1 MSIPAHKPL
10 ARTLCLLI
18 LLGVA
23 SSLSLFGGAFDAY
36 AQGLSGRQD
45 YGLSHQ
51 DWNGLS
57 DLAILAQSEGIELE
71 FLSTLDHDALDLKEP
86 ILILYPQKELR
97 ADSLARYVIDG
108 GRVLL
113 ADDFGKSDAFLKR
126 LDIDRQTPARG
137 GLPHQ
142 VFFENNPALPV
153 LRAQGTHPLLTDVD
167 FIIANHPAVLYN
179 VGGPVLKYSE
189 DGGLVYDMNLGEGK
203 VVVIGDASLF
213 INHMLSVADNDSLLR
228 NALKYVCQVNA
239 EGSCRVRVFVGD
251 FAQSGSYG
259 ASEDL
264 LGDKEEVSLKIDEIN
279 EKIRAVMEQLPTSKL
294 FYYLAILIA
303 AGLIAYL
310 AAIFPLRKTRPY
322 SAYVQDTLRAIH
334 QPQGEFDWNLARYA
348 NASGATNYALPIS
361 ILKELVEE
369 LILRKMGFWDRRG
382 AERATVPE
390 IVQRFVQDYLGN
402 YPPDHQRK
410 LEKKMTNLLATFA
423 SVPTRQRIFL
433 DSDTFFGE
441 RDLLSLYEDSME
453 ILNIMELK
461 ESYERRIRLHI

>member
-1 MSIPAHKPL
+1 MGSRSGHEPWGMG
-10 ARTLCLLI
+10 LL
-18 LLGVA
+18 VCA
-23 SSLSLFGGAFDAY
+23 SSLCLSLLFGSVEVF
-36 AQGLSGRQD
+36 AQGLSDRED
-45 YGLSHQ
+45 YGVSHQ

-57 DLAILAQSEGIELE
+57 DLNILAQSEGIELE
-71 FLSTLDHDALDLKEP
+71 FATTLNYDALDLEEP
-86 ILILYPQKELR
+86 LLIIYPGKELR

-113 ADDFGKSDAFLKR
+113 ADDFGKSDSFLKR
-126 LDIDRQTPARG
+126 LDIDRQMPARG

-153 LRAQGTHPLLTDVD
+153 IRANGTHPLLTDVD
-167 FIIANHPAVLYN
+167 FVIANHPSVLYN

-203 VVVIGDASLF
+203 AVVIGDASLF
-213 INHMLSVADNDSLLR
+213 INHMLSVADNEALLR
-228 NALKYVCQVNA
+228 NALGYVCKVSTR
-239 EGSCRVRVFVGD
+239 ESCRVRVFVGD
-251 FAQSGSYG
+251 FEQMGTYGESG
-259 ASEDL
+259 DL
-264 LGDKEEVSLKIDEIN
+264 LGDREEVSLKIDELN
-279 EKIRAVMEQLPTSKL
+279 ETIRSIMDQLPASKL

-303 AGLIAYL
+303 VGLIAYL

-322 SAYVQDTLRAIH
+322 SAYVQDTLRSIH

-361 ILKELVEE
+361 ILKEIVEE
-369 LILRKMGFWDRRG
+369 LILKKMGFWEKRG
-382 AERATVPE
+382 AERVTVPE
-390 IVQRFVQDYLGN
+390 IVERFVKDYLPH
-402 YPPDHQRK
+402 YPPELQRK

-441 RDLLSLYEDSME
+441 RDLISLHEDSME